1 MVKNMRR
8 LLAERRKFRTSSDFN
23 LLLEEGWING
33 IGDCELLS
41 TLIKRCIKEKGLVYT
56 NTLLG
61 SNKVVLDRLNSVD
74 RELAYKVRSG
84 KLLGE
89 FIILEKELIHET
101 SSILTGIISHIGEVL
116 GTGVCCIEEDDG
128 DILLKYKIGEVDLT
142 YCLGDE
148 EGGILDSLLEDT
160 VGSLLDCIPIS
171 IKRLYF
177 PIREK
182 ISEGYMYS
190 SEEEGSY
197 VIHLE

>member
-23 LLLEEGWING
+23 LLLEEDWISS
-33 IGDCELLS
+33 IDDCEVLS

-84 KLLGE
+84 RLLGE
-89 FIILEKELIHET
+89 FVVLEKELIHET
-101 SSILTGIISHIGEVL
+101 SSILTGIVSHIREVL
-116 GTGVCCIEEDDG
+116 GTGICCIEEDNG
-128 DILLKYKIGEVDLT
+128 DVLLKYKIGEVDLA

-148 EGGILDSLLEDT
+148 EGGTLDSLLEGT
-160 VGSLLDCIPIS
+160 VSSLLDCVPVS

-177 PIREK
+177 PIK
-182 ISEGYMYS
+182 GVINEGYMYS